1 MRAAWTHLQQ
11 TSKAALVVLVLVLL
25 VILGIE
31 VSGRD
36 TSVGL
41 LAGFVAAAAV
51 LVLYTEWDAGRKG

>member
-1 MRAAWTHLQQ
+1 MRAAWTNLQQ
-11 TSKAALVVLVLVLL
+11 LSKASILALVLVLL
-25 VILGIE
+25 VILGLE

-41 LAGFVAAAAV
+41 LSGFLVAAAV